1 MRLLKYFFA
10 VIWLSFSLI
19 GCKGTNGEPI
29 ITNPEVTL
37 SATPISFSIGE
48 QGDTVDIAITSNTTW
63 AISGNNDWCRTNISK
78 SKDNATVKLFVAAND
93 VEEARSNSLT
103 LSATGATD
111 IIITVLQAAKV
122 VVPEEQEPV
131 KPVYIA
137 SDPTGMHTELTA
149 IEFSKLLG
157 VGWNLG
163 NSLEAISVNNGIY
176 SGNESTWGNPVTS
189 QQLID
194 SVKAAGFNVIRIP
207 ISYSH
212 MLEDQTS
219 YKIKWSWKQRIEE
232 VVKYATDH
240 DMYAMINIHWDGGW
254 MNHPDNAHKV
264 AINAK
269 IDSLWKQIAIYF
281 RDFDDHLIFA
291 GTNEVGMENTYGN
304 PTAEYAA
311 VQNSFNQT
319 FVNTVRATGGR
330 NTYRFLAVQ
339 SYFTNIDYAVNYM
352 VIPTDATIDRLMA
365 EVHYYD
371 PWEFCIKTDPPYVT
385 VWSEATWGKE
395 DWVDTQFGNMKSTFV
410 DFGIP
415 VLVGEYGVTYRTS
428 LSGIALE
435 NHNNSRNYYLHYVTG
450 RALTDG
456 MVPFYW
462 DNGAPGGALFNRS
475 TGKAENI
482 GALNA
487 IISAKGTKK

>member
-1 MRLLKYFFA
+1 MKLIEYFFT
-10 VIWLSFSLI
+10 VICFTFCML
-19 GCKGTNGEPI
+19 GCKTPNGDPVIIEPEI
-29 ITNPEVTL
+29 TL
-37 SATPISFSIGE
+37 SATPISFNISAV
-48 QGDTVDIAITSNTTW
+48 GDTSEITITSNTTW
-63 AISGNNDWCRTNISK
+63 EISGNNSWCFTNITK
-78 SKDNATVKLFVAAND
+78 SKDNATIKLFVSAND
-93 VEEARSNSLT
+93 VEESRNNTLT
-103 LSATGATD
+103 LSATGASD
-111 IIITVLQAAKV
+111 IIITVSQAAKV
-122 VVPEEQEPV
+122 VVPIEEEPI
-131 KPVYIA
+131 KPTYIA
-137 SDPTGMHTELTA
+137 PDLTGMHTELTA

-157 VGWNLG
+157 LGWNLG
-163 NSLEAISVNNGIY
+163 NSLEAISVNNGVY

-189 QQLID
+189 KQLID

-212 MLEDQTS
+212 MLEDQTT
-219 YKIKWSWKQRIEE
+219 YKIKWSWKKRVEE
-232 VVKYATDH
+232 VIKYATDN

-304 PTAEYAA
+304 PTTEYAT

-352 VIPTDATIDRLMA
+352 VMPSDATTDRLMA

-385 VWSEATWGKE
+385 VWSDATWGKE
-395 DWVDTQFGNMKSTFV
+395 DWVDTQFGNMKSTFI

-435 NHNNSRNYYLHYVTG
+435 NHNISRNYYLHYVTG
-450 RALTDG
+450 KALADG

-462 DNGAPGGALFNRS
+462 DNGGEGEALFNRS
-475 TGKAENI
+475 NGTPENK

-487 IISAKGTKK
+487 IITAKVSKK